1 MLTTDISKM
10 NTLEKKNKKKKTEQY
25 MYNFFSNLHTH
36 LV

>member
-10 NTLEKKNKKKKTEQY
+10 NTLEKKKKKRTEQY

>member
-10 NTLEKKNKKKKTEQY
+10 NTLEKKKKTEQY

>member
-10 NTLEKKNKKKKTEQY
+10 NTLEKNKKQKKTEQY
-25 MYNFFSNLHTH
+25 MYNFFSNLHIH

>member
-10 NTLEKKNKKKKTEQY
+10 NTLEKKKEKRTEQY